1 MNIVQIVVI
10 AIFGVVSAIVL
21 KQYKPEFSTVF
32 IIVLAFFL
40 LGKGLALLDGM
51 RGQLEMLQ
59 SFYLENRF
67 YYRILF
73 KILGITYLCE
83 FASGICKDAG
93 YQSISIQVELL
104 GKLMILVSAMPILV
118 TIIELLWKYEL

>member
-32 IIVLAFFL
+32 MIVLAFFL
-40 LGKGLALLDGM
+40 LGKGLTLLDGM

-83 FASGICKDAG
+83 FASSICKDAG

-104 GKLMILVSAMPILV
+104 GKLMILVSAMPILI